1 MISDHER
8 GGISGPAPRIRA
20 STLLRVRNVWLAP
33 ITLAAVLMF
42 LMTVFYIGA
51 IVNPGGHLS
60 GLPVALVNEDSGGT
74 VRGGEVDL
82 GAQVA
87 SDLLHSHE
95 VTSRLSLKEV
105 SSAQATAQ
113 MNTNEA
119 FAAIVIPPNFT
130 ASLLSAYGLAS
141 ASAGAP
147 TVQLV
152 TNPRA
157 GGTGVQLASGVALPA
172 LHQVSLAIGSNLSA
186 EAAKLGRT
194 PEGGISVSNPVAVAT
209 SQVRPLPLN
218 SAIGLS
224 AFYISLLALMCGFL
238 GAVLVNS
245 SIDAALGY
253 STSEVGPRWRQ
264 RMPVAISRW
273 QTLLT
278 KWSVTLVAV
287 PILTGILLLVA
298 VGLLHMNAP
307 YVGELWL
314 FLSFTGIVIAAGT
327 LALFAAF
334 GSLGQLLAMLLFV
347 YLALASS
354 GGTIPVQ
361 ALPSFFRFAASFE
374 PLRQVLGGVRAIL
387 YFDARGDA
395 GLTRGIIVNS
405 IWLVVWVMVGAAVA
419 RWYDRRGMDRLS
431 PDVLAVVQRSVR
443 AAITADGASDRIG
456 TSGRSVP

>member
-1 MISDHER
+1 VKSDRER
-8 GGISGPAPRIRA
+8 DEIPAAAPRIRA

-33 ITLAAVLMF
+33 IILASVLIF
-42 LMTVFYIGA
+42 LMTLFYIGA
-51 IVNPGGHLS
+51 IVNPTGHLS

-74 VRGGEVDL
+74 VQGSRVNFGD
-82 GAQVA
+82 QVA
-87 SDLLHSHE
+87 SALLGSHD
-95 VTSRLSLKEV
+95 VTSRLSLSEV
-105 SSAQATAQ
+105 SSAKAKAE
-113 MNTNEA
+113 MNSDKA
-119 FAAIVIPPNFT
+119 FAAVVIPPGFT

-141 ASAGAP
+141 ASSGTP
-147 TVQLV
+147 TVELL

-157 GGTGVQLASGVALPA
+157 GGTGVELATGVAQPA
-172 LHQVSLAIGSNLSA
+172 LHQVSLSLGSKLSG

-194 PEGGISVSNPVAVAT
+194 PEAGISASNPLTVTT
-209 SQVRPLPLN
+209 SEARSLPPN
-218 SAIGLS
+218 SALGLS

-245 SIDAALGY
+245 SIDTALGY
-253 STSEVGPRWRQ
+253 GTSEIGPRWRQ

-278 KWSVTLVAV
+278 KWAVVLVAV

-298 VGLLHMNAP
+298 VGLLHLNAP

-314 FLSFTGIVIAAGT
+314 FISFAGIAIAAGT

-361 ALPSFFRFAASFE
+361 ALPSFFRFAAGFE

-387 YFDARGDA
+387 YFNAQGAA
-395 GLTRGIIVNS
+395 GLTRGIVLIG
-405 IWLVVWVMVGAAVA
+405 IWLVVWVIVGAAVV
-419 RWYDRRGMDRLS
+419 RWYDRRHMDRLN
-431 PDVLAVVQRSVR
+431 PDVLEVVQRS
-443 AAITADGASDRIG
+443 AQAYLASKESTANPQS
-456 TSGRSVP
+456 P